1 MLRTTTRL
9 LAAGCLTAA
18 LAATGC
24 SADDTDDT
32 STAAAGDT
40 AGDTSG
46 DTAGG
51 SSAGGDLEAF
61 CQGVLDY
68 DATPKPMGGE
78 TGEPSAE
85 DVAAYGEALAEP
97 VQAILDNA
105 PDAAADAAGTLHHLQ
120 QRLADGDAAG
130 LFEPDAVEAVG
141 TIETTVAEE
150 CGHTAV
156 TVRAVDFTFEGVPA
170 ELAAGVTTFVMPN
183 ETTADEEHV
192 MLIARVADG
201 QTLTPEQFVADPEGS
216 FGEIELL
223 GETYAPA
230 GATGGVTLDLP
241 AGEYL
246 LICPVAHDETSP
258 PHFVLGMISAVTV
271 A

>member
-1 MLRTTTRL
+1 MLRTTTTTRL
-9 LAAGCLTAA
+9 LAAGCLAAA

-24 SADDTDDT
+24 SADD
-32 STAAAGDT
+32 SEDT
-40 AGDTSG
+40 ATPASG
-46 DTAGG
+46 DTTEAG
-51 SSAGGDLEAF
+51 APEADLAAF
-61 CQGVLDY
+61 CQGVVDY

-78 TGEPSAE
+78 TGEPSPE

-105 PDAAADAAGTLHHLQ
+105 PDAAADAAAALHHLQ
-120 QRLADGDAAG
+120 QQLAEGDSSG
-130 LFEPDAVEAVG
+130 LFEPDAVAAVG
-141 TIETTVAEE
+141 TIESTVAEE

-156 TVRAVDFTFEGVPA
+156 TVRAVDFNFEGVPA
-170 ELAAGVTTFVMPN
+170 EIAAGLTTFVMPN

-192 MLIARVADG
+192 MLIARVAEG
-201 QTLTPEQFVADPEGS
+201 QTLTPEEFVADPEGS
-216 FGEIELL
+216 FAEIELL

-246 LICPVAHDETSP
+246 LICPVSHDEASP
-258 PHFVLGMISAVTV
+258 PHFMLGMIAAVTV

>member
-1 MLRTTTRL
+1 MLRTTATTTRL
-9 LAAGCLTAA
+9 LAAGCLAAA

-24 SADDTDDT
+24 SADDGDDT
-32 STAAAGDT
+32 DTPAAGDT
-40 AGDTSG
+40 TEAG
-46 DTAGG
+46 AQ
-51 SSAGGDLEAF
+51 SADLAAF
-61 CQGVLDY
+61 CAGVVDY
-68 DATPKPMGGE
+68 DATPEPMGGE
-78 TGEPSAE
+78 TGEPSAD

-105 PDAAADAAGTLHHLQ
+105 PAAAADAAATLHHLQ
-120 QRLADGDAAG
+120 QQLADGDAG
-130 LFEPDAVEAVG
+130 RLFEPDVVAAVG
-141 TIETTVAEE
+141 AIESTVADE

-170 ELAAGVTTFVMPN
+170 ELEAGITTFVMPN
-183 ETTADEEHV
+183 ETTAGEEHV

-201 QTLTPEQFVADPEGS
+201 RTLTPEQFVADPEGS
-216 FGEIELL
+216 FAQLELL

-246 LICPVAHDETSP
+246 LICPVAHDKASP
-258 PHFVLGMISAVTV
+258 PHFMLGMISAVTV

>member
-1 MLRTTTRL
+1 MLRTTTTRL
-9 LAAGCLTAA
+9 LATGCVAAA
-18 LAATGC
+18 LAVTGC
-24 SADDTDDT
+24 SDDDGEGT
-32 STAAAGDT
+32 STQA
-40 AGDTSG
+40 
-46 DTAGG
+46 AGG
-51 SSAGGDLEAF
+51 SADASSPGADLEAF

-85 DVAAYGEALAEP
+85 DVAAYGEELAEP
-97 VQAILDNA
+97 VRAILDNA
-105 PDAAADAAGTLHHLQ
+105 PDAAADAAATLHHLQ
-120 QRLADGDAAG
+120 QSLADGDASG
-130 LFEPDAVEAVG
+130 LFEPDTVEAVG

-156 TVRAVDFTFEGVPA
+156 TVTAVDFTFEGIPA
-170 ELAAGVTTFVMPN
+170 ELPAGVTTFVMPN

-216 FGEIELL
+216 FAAIELL

-230 GATGGVTLDLP
+230 GSTGGVTLDLP

-246 LICPVAHDETSP
+246 MICPVAHDETSP
-258 PHFVLGMISAVTV
+258 PHFMLGMIAAVTV

>member
-1 MLRTTTRL
+1 MRRTTLTTRL
-9 LAAGCLTAA
+9 LAAGCLAAA

-24 SADDTDDT
+24 SADDSDDN
-32 STAAAGDT
+32 STPASGGTTAAGDQE
-40 AGDTSG
+40 A
-46 DTAGG
+46 
-51 SSAGGDLEAF
+51 DLEAF
-61 CQGVLDY
+61 CQGVVDY

-105 PDAAADAAGTLHHLQ
+105 PEAAADAAATLHHLQ
-120 QRLADGDAAG
+120 QQLAGGDSAG
-130 LFEPDAVEAVG
+130 LFEPDAVEAIGV
-141 TIETTVAEE
+141 IETAVADE

-156 TVRAVDFTFEGVPA
+156 TVTAVDYNFEGIPTELPA
-170 ELAAGVTTFVMPN
+170 GLTTFVMPN

-216 FGEIELL
+216 FAKIELL

-246 LICPVAHDETSP
+246 LICPVAHDEASP
-258 PHFVLGMISAVTV
+258 PHFVLGMVAAVTV